1 MATMVESSV
10 PVFPSPV
17 LEATLIALKTRDL
30 KHGRATLY
38 DHLVGTAD
46 VLRAWGQPD
55 RLVHA
60 GLFHSVYSTSS
71 YRTQA
76 ATYDQRP
83 LLETLLGREI
93 EQLVYLFS
101 LASLPELQLAIGQ
114 AGVKVDGLI
123 TVRCGRD
130 GNRRELVV
138 PRDVVD
144 DLLIVHMANLI
155 DQAKD
160 GQGAPGLCLSRVS
173 EVSGLVRR
181 PEWASTSLLLSL
193 EAGISLHEE
202 MHLLD
207 LYEQLP
213 AAVIDHAENAGNL
226 VAACLG
232 RVASLPELHLW
243 RGVLALRAG
252 DRSAAAADGREAQL
266 LLEVRGTA
274 WDKRLS
280 KAEWAQL
287 AQELAEQTISAE
299 SEARLAGVGQNSATA
314 MAAAAMPE
322 RFTRY
327 LLRSATAQP
336 SRAAGWYPE
345 LSSRPFHDASQ
356 FSISGMLEEHFAE
369 IEREVSQLETDTFHA
384 EAENIRRTG
393 RWEVMILFEAGRMNS
408 ENCAKVPRLTELLQS
423 SPDVRTTA
431 GLIYL
436 SRVKARTKIAAHR
449 GGSNMRVRLHLG
461 ILIPEGDCKLRVDQ
475 EVTGWTA
482 GKCMVFDDFYEH
494 EVWNNTDQDRL
505 VLVVDLWHPELST
518 AERLCLEAIDRQVNR
533 QAQGRANYWE
543 TNRKQQSRE
552 RQQRSPGQ

>member
-1 MATMVESSV
+1 M
-10 PVFPSPV
+10 
-17 LEATLIALKTRDL
+17 IALKTRDL

-38 DHLVGTAD
+38 DHLLGTAE
-46 VLRAWGQPD
+46 VLRAWQQPE

-76 ATYDQRP
+76 ATYEQRP
-83 LLETLLGREI
+83 LLETLLGRQT
-93 EQLVYLFS
+93 EQMIYLFS
-101 LASLPELQLAIGQ
+101 LASLPELQFALAQ
-114 AGVKVDGLI
+114 ARTKADGLI
-123 TVRCGRD
+123 TVPCGRD
-130 GNRRELVV
+130 GNRRELVL
-138 PRDVVD
+138 PRDLVD
-144 DLLIVHMANLI
+144 DLLIVHMANLV

-160 GQGAPGLCLSRVS
+160 RAGAPGLCLSRTS
-173 EVSGLVRR
+173 EVSGLIRR
-181 PEWASTSLLLSL
+181 PEWASTSLLLCL
-193 EAGISLHEE
+193 ETGISLHDE

-207 LYEQLP
+207 DYEQVP
-213 AAVIDHAENAGNL
+213 AAVSEQGEIADTL
-226 VAACLG
+226 LTSCLN

-243 RGVLALRAG
+243 RGVVALRG
-252 DRSAAAADGREAQL
+252 GGRSAAATHGREAL
-266 LLEVRGTA
+266 RLLEVRGTT

-280 KAEWAQL
+280 KTEWAQL
-287 AQELAEQTISAE
+287 ARELVEGEISAE
-299 SEARLAGVGQNSATA
+299 SEARLAGIGQSSATVMTA
-314 MAAAAMPE
+314 TAVPE

-327 LLRSATAQP
+327 LLRSSSGQS

-345 LSSRPFHDASQ
+345 LSSRPFHDAGQ
-356 FSISGMLEEHFAE
+356 FAISRMLEKHFAE
-369 IEREVSQLETDTFHA
+369 IEREVSQLETDMFHA

-393 RWEVMILFEAGRMNS
+393 RWEVMLLFEAGRIKAD
-408 ENCAKVPRLTELLQS
+408 NCAKLPRLTELLQA

-505 VLVVDLWHPELST
+505 VLVVDLWHPDLVVE
-518 AERLCLEAIDRQVNR
+518 ERLCLEAIDRQVNQ

-543 TNRKQQSRE
+543 TNRRQQSRE
-552 RQQRSPGQ
+552 QQPKTGTP